1 MTVLLRASGAD
12 AESIFAWLG
21 AEPRRLVDEN
31 VGGVRMLHQRRSPP
45 ATVPGRNPRGGHRR
59 ERTILR
65 SSAKLWIIR
74 SRARIRRAN
83 IHAQRPDGTLG
94 KRSTGE
100 TMATTPMPLAHAAP
114 RWAWLPALGT
124 WKYYALLGAV
134 GILVLGPLG
143 GVAASYMNFSLGFF
157 VGGQVLAGIL
167 GSTVTFGYG
176 AAGRHGANYIQT
188 TAASVAGMS
197 GMAVVIQAMAWLGL
211 PQPPVWQLI
220 IYMLCIGM
228 FGVGVGMLY
237 TPILVDRLQ
246 LSFPSGL
253 AVANIL
259 RALTD
264 PVLLKQSV
272 SRLFGGMALG
282 IAGGIGAARIAV
294 LGAIELS
301 TSTFGA
307 GMIVGARIGIA
318 ALVGGLVGWALIP
331 YFVSIGWLQPGDP
344 FRKITFLI
352 ALGMIMGAALI
363 DVSLILFRAWQRV
376 RQGAAANA
384 EEPEDWKRTNTRKL
398 VAWVLF
404 WGAAI
409 VVVGSQILQQPVGYL
424 VMAVLLVF
432 IFAMVNGISVGMVD
446 QNPISSAFVVTVILM
461 AAIGLREPIVGLIA
475 ATVLLVSTSEAC
487 DMQQDRSTG
496 WRLGTNRM
504 IQFRFQVAGIV
515 MGAIMAVVFAK
526 LFMSA
531 YPVLVQDQTALS
543 AGAQPDRWASA
554 MTYKFVGVL
563 KSLTDDKPYQ
573 RTAIWIGILIGF
585 ATELMRKYIKSR
597 ARYQTFVRSGRGGFS
612 ADFLLDAVVLPS
624 PYASSFGG
632 FLNLPTSAWFAAGG
646 ALASLVNSLPKRK
659 DKADALPSDMSTTSL
674 VGGGLIAGDALAALG
689 LGIAGLLATL
699 LG

>member
-1 MTVLLRASGAD
+1 MTSAS
-12 AESIFAWLG
+12 I
-21 AEPRRLVDEN
+21 
-31 VGGVRMLHQRRSPP
+31 
-45 ATVPGRNPRGGHRR
+45 
-59 ERTILR
+59 
-65 SSAKLWIIR
+65 
-74 SRARIRRAN
+74 
-83 IHAQRPDGTLG
+83 
-94 KRSTGE
+94 
-100 TMATTPMPLAHAAP
+100 PLKEAGQ
-114 RWAWLPALGT
+114 RWAWLPKLGT

-134 GILVLGPLG
+134 GILILGPLG

-176 AAGRHGANYIQT
+176 AQGRHGANYIQT

-197 GMAVVIQAMAWLGL
+197 AMAVVIQAMTWLGL
-211 PQPPVWQLI
+211 PQPPMWQLI
-220 IYMLCIGM
+220 LYMLCIGM

-246 LSFPSGL
+246 LTFPSGL

-264 PVLLKQSV
+264 PVLLRQSV

-282 IAGGIGAARIAV
+282 IAGGIGAAKTAF
-294 LGAIELS
+294 LGAIDLS

-318 ALVGGLVGWALIP
+318 AIVGGLVSWAMIP
-331 YFVSIGWLQPGDP
+331 YFVSIGWLKVGEP

-363 DVSLILFRAWQRV
+363 DISLILFRAYR
-376 RQGAAANA
+376 RARERTGAKPV
-384 EEPEDWKRTNTRKL
+384 EQEDWKRVNMRML
-398 VAWVLF
+398 IVWVVF
-404 WGAAI
+404 WGIGI
-409 VVVGSQILQQPVGYL
+409 VVTGSQVLHQPVGYL
-424 VMAVLLVF
+424 VFAVLLVF
-432 IFAMVNGISVGMVD
+432 VFAMVNGISVGMVD
-446 QNPISSAFVVTVILM
+446 SNPISSAFVVTVILM
-461 AAIGLREPIVGLIA
+461 AAIGLKDPTIGLMA
-475 ATVLLVSTSEAC
+475 ATVLLVSTAEAC

-496 WRLGTNRM
+496 WRLGTNRI

-531 YPVLVQDQTALS
+531 YPVLMLDQTTLPADQ
-543 AGAQPDRWASA
+543 QPARWTSA
-554 MTYKFVGVL
+554 MTYKFVGAL
-563 KSLTDDKPYQ
+563 RSLTEDKPYQ
-573 RTAIWIGILIGF
+573 RTAIWVGVAIGF
-585 ATELMRKYIKSR
+585 ATELLRKIIKSR
-597 ARYQTFVRSGRGGFS
+597 GAYQKFVKSGKVGFS
-612 ADFLLDAVVLPS
+612 TDFLLDAVVLPS

-632 FLNLPTSAWFAAGG
+632 FVNLLTSAWFAAGG
-646 ALASLVNSLPKRK
+646 VFASFVNSLPR
-659 DKADALPSDMSTTSL
+659 DKNKAPALPEDMSTTSL

-699 LG
+699 FG

>member
-1 MTVLLRASGAD
+1 MTST
-12 AESIFAWLG
+12 SIPLKEA
-21 AEPRRLVDEN
+21 
-31 VGGVRMLHQRRSPP
+31 
-45 ATVPGRNPRGGHRR
+45 
-59 ERTILR
+59 
-65 SSAKLWIIR
+65 
-74 SRARIRRAN
+74 
-83 IHAQRPDGTLG
+83 AQ
-94 KRSTGE
+94 
-100 TMATTPMPLAHAAP
+100 
-114 RWAWLPALGT
+114 RWAWLPTIGT

-176 AAGRHGANYIQT
+176 AQGRHGANYIQT

-197 GMAVVIQAMAWLGL
+197 AMAVVIQAMTWLGL
-211 PQPPVWQLI
+211 PQPPMWQLI
-220 IYMLCIGM
+220 LYMLCIGM

-246 LSFPSGL
+246 LTFPSGL

-264 PVLLKQSV
+264 PVLLRQSV
-272 SRLFGGMALG
+272 TRLFGGMALG
-282 IAGGIGAARIAV
+282 IAGGIGAAKTAF
-294 LGAIELS
+294 LGAIDLS

-318 ALVGGLVGWALIP
+318 AIVGGLVSWALIP
-331 YFVSIGWLQPGDP
+331 YFVSIGWLKAGEP

-363 DVSLILFRAWQRV
+363 DVSLILFRAYR
-376 RQGAAANA
+376 RARERTGAKPV
-384 EEPEDWKRTNTRKL
+384 EQEDWKRINMRML
-398 VAWVLF
+398 VVWVVF
-404 WGAAI
+404 WGIGI
-409 VVVGSQILQQPVGYL
+409 VVTGSQVLHQPVGYL
-424 VMAVLLVF
+424 VFAVLLVF
-432 IFAMVNGISVGMVD
+432 VFAMVNGISVGMVD

-461 AAIGLREPIVGLIA
+461 AAIGLKDPTIGLMA
-475 ATVLLVSTSEAC
+475 ATVLLVSTAEAC

-496 WRLGTNRM
+496 WRLGTNRI

-531 YPVLVQDQTALS
+531 YPVLLLDQTTLPADQ
-543 AGAQPDRWASA
+543 QPDRWTSA
-554 MTYKFVGVL
+554 MTYKFVGAL
-563 KSLTDDKPYQ
+563 RSLTEDKPYQ
-573 RTAIWIGILIGF
+573 RTAIWVGVAIGF
-585 ATELMRKYIKSR
+585 ATELLRKIIKSR
-597 ARYQTFVRSGRGGFS
+597 AAYQKFVKSGKVGFS
-612 ADFLLDAVVLPS
+612 TDFLLDAVVLPS

-632 FLNLPTSAWFAAGG
+632 FVNLLTSAWFAAGG
-646 ALASLVNSLPKRK
+646 VFASFVNSLPRDK
-659 DKADALPSDMSTTSL
+659 DKAPALPEDMSTTSL

-699 LG
+699 FA

>member
-1 MTVLLRASGAD
+1 MLSLDAQGCRPHRFGLLRLAQIFHPAAHSF
-12 AESIFAWLG
+12 ENMTSTSIPLKEA
-21 AEPRRLVDEN
+21 
-31 VGGVRMLHQRRSPP
+31 
-45 ATVPGRNPRGGHRR
+45 
-59 ERTILR
+59 
-65 SSAKLWIIR
+65 
-74 SRARIRRAN
+74 
-83 IHAQRPDGTLG
+83 AQ
-94 KRSTGE
+94 
-100 TMATTPMPLAHAAP
+100 
-114 RWAWLPALGT
+114 RWAWLPTIGT

-134 GILVLGPLG
+134 GILILGPLG

-176 AAGRHGANYIQT
+176 AQGRHGANYIQT

-197 GMAVVIQAMAWLGL
+197 AMAVVIQAMTWLGL
-211 PQPPVWQLI
+211 PQPPMWQLI
-220 IYMLCIGM
+220 LYMLCIGM

-246 LSFPSGL
+246 LTFPSGL

-264 PVLLKQSV
+264 PVLLRQSV

-282 IAGGIGAARIAV
+282 IAGGIGAAKTAF
-294 LGAIELS
+294 LGAIDLS

-318 ALVGGLVGWALIP
+318 AIVGGLVSWAMIP
-331 YFVSIGWLQPGDP
+331 YFVSIGWLKAGEP

-363 DVSLILFRAWQRV
+363 DISLILFRAYR
-376 RQGAAANA
+376 RARERTGAKPV
-384 EEPEDWKRTNTRKL
+384 EQEDWKRVNMRML
-398 VAWVLF
+398 IVWVVF
-404 WGAAI
+404 WGIGI
-409 VVVGSQILQQPVGYL
+409 VVTGSQVLHQPVGYL
-424 VMAVLLVF
+424 VFAVLLVF
-432 IFAMVNGISVGMVD
+432 VFAMVNGISVGMVD
-446 QNPISSAFVVTVILM
+446 SNPISSAFVVTVILM
-461 AAIGLREPIVGLIA
+461 AAIGLKDPTIGLMA
-475 ATVLLVSTSEAC
+475 ATVLLVSTAEAC

-496 WRLGTNRM
+496 WRLGTNRI

-531 YPVLVQDQTALS
+531 YPVLMLDQTTLPADQ
-543 AGAQPDRWASA
+543 QPARWTSA
-554 MTYKFVGVL
+554 MTYKFVGAL
-563 KSLTDDKPYQ
+563 RGLTEDKPYQ
-573 RTAIWIGILIGF
+573 RTAIWVGVAIGF
-585 ATELMRKYIKSR
+585 ATELLRKIIKSR
-597 ARYQTFVRSGRGGFS
+597 GAYQKFVKSGKVGFS
-612 ADFLLDAVVLPS
+612 TDFLLDAVALPS

-632 FLNLPTSAWFAAGG
+632 FVNLLTSAWFAAGG
-646 ALASLVNSLPKRK
+646 MFASFVNSLPRDRNKVP
-659 DKADALPSDMSTTSL
+659 ALPEDMSTTSL

-699 LG
+699 FG